1 VILARA
7 AIRSFTPPATMPI
20 VSLDHLTLLDLT
32 PPELVRIAGLAGF
45 THVGVRLNPAA
56 PGEYQYPML
65 GDSPMLCETVTRM
78 RDTGVRVLDFG
89 VVRLNKTTDVRAFE
103 PIFESAARLGASHAM
118 VNGDE
123 PDHGILAALLARLC
137 EVARPFGLTMN
148 LEATPWSGVRTLA
161 DAVSVVQ
168 AADQPEARVL
178 VDTIHVDRSGGT
190 PADIAEVPA
199 ALITH
204 AQICDA
210 YGPRPHDFETMI
222 FQARNERRF
231 PGEGNLD
238 MTGMLRALPPGIA
251 LSLEAPCRT
260 LARTLSPLELAKRGR
275 AAVESL
281 LASLE

>member
-1 VILARA
+1 
-7 AIRSFTPPATMPI
+7 
-20 VSLDHLTLLDLT
+20 
-32 PPELVRIAGLAGF
+32 
-45 THVGVRLNPAA
+45 VRLNPAA
-56 PGEYQYPML
+56 PGEHQYPMM
-65 GDSPMLCETVTRM
+65 GDSPMLRETVARLG
-78 RDTGVRVLDFG
+78 DTGVRVLDIG
-89 VVRLNKTTDVRAFE
+89 VVRLGRATDVRAFE

-123 PDHGILAALLARLC
+123 PDHAVLTALLARLC

-161 DAVSVVQ
+161 DAVRVVQ

-190 PADIAEVPA
+190 PADIAAVPA

-210 YGPRPHDFETMI
+210 YGPRPQDFETMI

-251 LSLEAPCRT
+251 LSLEVPCRT
-260 LARTLSPLELAKRGR
+260 LAGTLSPLAFALRGR
-275 AAVESL
+275 AAVEAL
-281 LASLE
+281 LASLD

>member
-1 VILARA
+1 
-7 AIRSFTPPATMPI
+7 MPI

-32 PPELVRIAGLAGF
+32 PPELVRIAALAGF

-56 PGEYQYPML
+56 PGEHQYPMR
-65 GDSPMLCETVTRM
+65 GDSPMLRETLARM
-78 RDTGVRVLDFG
+78 RDTGVRVLDIG
-89 VVRLNKTTDVRAFE
+89 VVRLGRTTDVRAFE
-103 PIFESAARLGASHAM
+103 PIFESAARLGAGHAM

-123 PDHGILAALLARLC
+123 PDHGFLAALLARLC
-137 EVARPFGLTMN
+137 EVARPFALTMN

-161 DAVSVVQ
+161 EAVSVVR

-190 PADIAEVPA
+190 PADIAAVPA

-210 YGPRPHDFETMI
+210 DGPRPRDFETMI

-238 MTGMLRALPPGIA
+238 LTGMLRALPRGIA

-260 LARTLSPLELAKRGR
+260 LARTLSPLELAQRGR

>member
-1 VILARA
+1 
-7 AIRSFTPPATMPI
+7 MPI
-20 VSLDHLTLLDLT
+20 VSLDHLTLLDST

-65 GDSPMLCETVTRM
+65 GDSSMLRETIARM
-78 RDTGVRVLDFG
+78 RDNGVRVLDIG
-89 VVRLNKTTDVRAFE
+89 VVRLAKTTDVRAFE
-103 PIFESAARLGASHAM
+103 PIFEAAARLGASHAM

-123 PDHGILAALLARLC
+123 PDHGILTALLAGLC
-137 EVARPFGLTMN
+137 EVARPFALTMN

-168 AADQPEARVL
+168 ASDQPEARVL

-190 PADIAEVPA
+190 PADIAAVPA

-210 YGPRPHDFETMI
+210 FETMI

-238 MTGMLRALPPGIA
+238 MTGMLRVLPRGIA
-251 LSLEAPCRT
+251 LSLEVPCRT
-260 LARTLSPLELAKRGR
+260 LARTLSPLELAQRGR
-275 AAVESL
+275 AAVDSL
-281 LASLE
+281 LASLA

>member
-1 VILARA
+1 
-7 AIRSFTPPATMPI
+7 MPI

-32 PPELVRIAGLAGF
+32 PPELVRIAALAGF

-56 PGEYQYPML
+56 PGEHQYPMR
-65 GDSPMLCETVTRM
+65 GDSPMLRETVTRM
-78 RDTGVRVLDFG
+78 RDTGVRVLDIG
-89 VVRLNKTTDVRAFE
+89 VVRLSRTTDVHAFE

-161 DAVSVVQ
+161 EAVSVVQ

-190 PADIAEVPA
+190 PADIAAVPA

-210 YGPRPHDFETMI
+210 YGPRPQDFETMI

-238 MTGMLRALPPGIA
+238 MRGMLRALPPGIA

-260 LARTLSPLELAKRGR
+260 LARTLSPLELAQRGR

-281 LASLE
+281 LASLG

>member
-1 VILARA
+1 
-7 AIRSFTPPATMPI
+7 MPI

-65 GDSPMLCETVTRM
+65 GDSSMLRETIARM
-78 RDTGVRVLDFG
+78 RDNGVRVLDIG
-89 VVRLNKTTDVRAFE
+89 VVRLAKPTDVRVFE
-103 PIFESAARLGASHAM
+103 PIFEAAARLGASHAM

-123 PDHGILAALLARLC
+123 PDHGILTALLAGLC

-148 LEATPWSGVRTLA
+148 LEATPWSGVKTLA
-161 DAVSVVQ
+161 DAVHVVQ
-168 AADQPEARVL
+168 AAHQPEARVL
-178 VDTIHVDRSGGT
+178 VDTIHVDRTGGT
-190 PADIAEVPA
+190 PADIAAVPA

-210 YGPRPHDFETMI
+210 FGPRPQDFETMI

-238 MTGMLRALPPGIA
+238 MTGMLRALPRGIA
-251 LSLEAPCRT
+251 LSLEVPCRT
-260 LARTLSPLELAKRGR
+260 LACTLSPLELAQRGR
-275 AAVESL
+275 AAVDSL
-281 LASLE
+281 LASLT